1 MWLWVVVAVAAAV
14 HAAVIDE
21 NENRRI
27 RDAKDEIFN
36 KYTRLRQTLKK
47 ERSSGYP
54 LFLSFLLSGIL
65 AFMFV
70 KLSVFVGLHYQIL
83 LVLCH
88 TGKERK
94 CLHHGFNPDF
104 PGVKKIAGYI
114 LRLSPQICN
123 ESSFAGELSIPSMVI
138 KFIMLISFN
147 HRISF
152 FWRQVRK
159 EIKCT
164 D

>member
-54 LFLSFLLSGIL
+54 LLLSFLLSGIL

-104 PGVKKIAGYI
+104 LGIKKIMCFLNYV
-114 LRLSPQICN
+114 
-123 ESSFAGELSIPSMVI
+123 SFANLVLHRFDNCQVCIAEAVWLVI
-138 KFIMLISFN
+138 QTFETLIQFS
-147 HRISF
+147 
-152 FWRQVRK
+152 
-159 EIKCT
+159 
-164 D
+164 